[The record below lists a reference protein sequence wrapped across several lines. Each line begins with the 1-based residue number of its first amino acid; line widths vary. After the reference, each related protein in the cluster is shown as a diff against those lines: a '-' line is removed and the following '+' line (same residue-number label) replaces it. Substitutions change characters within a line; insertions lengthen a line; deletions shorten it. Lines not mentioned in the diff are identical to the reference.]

1 MSGFV
6 EVRQVDIEES
16 LEKDPKTHVGLEVV
30 QREELHDSEY
40 NFHSEGDEDEVVV
53 TKNAIARA
61 EPTNTHD
68 EISREVNDE
77 EEEKYS
83 DCISSKDLQ
92 SCSSIDEDEIDPN
105 KPRYTEFNE
114 EIDVKDPQ
122 FKVRM
127 KSRSFTQFKEV
138 VRI

>member
-1 MSGFV
+1 M
-6 EVRQVDIEES
+6 
-16 LEKDPKTHVGLEVV
+16 GLEVV

-68 EISREVNDE
+68 EIRREVNDE
-77 EEEKYS
+77 EEEIYS

-105 KPRYTEFNE
+105 KPRYIEFNE